1 MLDLGP
7 VPVFAGSDDAPS
19 GTFRRPVSGE
29 RGKPAFETEVASV
42 FAKFREQCM
51 NSLRRD
57 SLTSLFAAAGLLLS
71 QPALPQTAVVQPAT
85 APEKASPNRIKI
97 EYIEPTSDQFKATAA
112 LIKQVR
118 GLETM
123 QQVLSPLILPE
134 DLTIRAKECGMVN
147 AWYNREDG
155 KPTVTICYDMV
166 DGYIKNLPKEPTRSG
181 ITPLDAAAGQ
191 FFWLVTH
198 ETGHAVF
205 DMFRIPLMG
214 HEEDAA
220 DNFATYIMLAFGKE
234 RARRLIGGS
243 AWSYHQYISADGSRV
258 TKMLTAGFASG
269 HSQPEERFYNLV
281 CMAYGADPVTFG
293 DLTGDGWLPSSRAK
307 TCREDFQTLSFGFR
321 TLITPHIDREMA
333 QRVLD
338 TTWLPPPASL
348 PAALNQK

>member
-1 MLDLGP
+1 
-7 VPVFAGSDDAPS
+7 
-19 GTFRRPVSGE
+19 
-29 RGKPAFETEVASV
+29 
-42 FAKFREQCM
+42 
-51 NSLRRD
+51 
-57 SLTSLFAAAGLLLS
+57 
-71 QPALPQTAVVQPAT
+71 
-85 APEKASPNRIKI
+85 
-97 EYIEPTSDQFKATAA
+97 
-112 LIKQVR
+112 VR

-123 QQVLSPLILPE
+123 QQILSPLILPE

-155 KPTVTICYDMV
+155 KPTVTICYDML
-166 DGYIKNLPKEPTRSG
+166 DGYLKNLPKEPTRSG

-243 AWSYHQYISADGSRV
+243 AWTYRQYIMDYRNDSI
-258 TKMLTAGFASG
+258 TKLRLAAFASA
-269 HSQPEERFYNLV
+269 HSQPEERFYNQI

-293 DLTGDGWLPSSRAK
+293 DLTEDGWLPSSRAK
-307 TCREDFQTLSFGFR
+307 TCREDFQTLSYGFR

-338 TTWLPPPASL
+338 TTWLPATASL